1 MLAPDTL
8 RDRVAGSGRTDNADG
23 PAAREALTKYWRSA
37 GAATKSD
44 DLLPYFSSERSQ
56 ATRRQ
61 QARNGKFFG
70 GMFASFFVPAHGGK
84 LEIGEMRFL
93 GSAALA
99 RVKTVVGSGDR
110 AYEMTCGVLLRKES
124 GNWKIGAEDC

>member
-23 PAAREALTKYWRSA
+23 PAAREGLTEYWRSA

-61 QARNGKFFG
+61 QARNGKFFE
-70 GMFASFFVPAHGGK
+70 GMFTSVFVPAHSGK
-84 LEIGEMRFL
+84 PEIGEMRVL
-93 GSAALA
+93 DTARQKRRSAAETSPM
-99 RVKTVVGSGDR
+99 R
-110 AYEMTCGVLLRKES
+110 
-124 GNWKIGAEDC
+124 